1 MLGQVFD
8 LFTQVDHT
16 RAAAQ
21 GGLGIGL
28 TLVQRIVELHG
39 GRVEAISAGMNRGST
54 FVVRL
59 PLPDTPHPSTADD
72 GDDSHTTLPSR
83 RVLVVDDNFDAAE
96 SLGVL
101 LRFLGAEVEVAN
113 DGQAAL
119 DVLTSFRPELVL
131 LDIGMPGMDG
141 YEVAARI
148 RALPEHQGV
157 TLVALTGWG
166 QSEDRER
173 SHAAGFD
180 RHLVKPI
187 DIETLEALLQ
197 E

>member
-1 MLGQVFD
+1 
-8 LFTQVDHT
+8 
-16 RAAAQ
+16 
-21 GGLGIGL
+21 
-28 TLVQRIVELHG
+28 
-39 GRVEAISAGMNRGST
+39 
-54 FVVRL
+54 
-59 PLPDTPHPSTADD
+59 
-72 GDDSHTTLPSR
+72 
-83 RVLVVDDNFDAAE
+83 VLVVDDNLDAAE

-101 LRFLGAEVEVAN
+101 LRFLGADVEVVN
-113 DGQAAL
+113 DGQSAL
-119 DVLTSFRPELVL
+119 DVLSTFRPELVL

-148 RALPEHQGV
+148 RALPEQRNV

-187 DIETLEALLQ
+187 EIETLEALLQ
-197 E
+197 A